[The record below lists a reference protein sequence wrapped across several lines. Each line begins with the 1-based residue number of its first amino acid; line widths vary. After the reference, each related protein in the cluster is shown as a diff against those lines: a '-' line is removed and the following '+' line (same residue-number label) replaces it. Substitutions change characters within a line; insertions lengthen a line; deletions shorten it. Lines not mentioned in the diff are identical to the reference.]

1 MKTAW
6 EFDNVIELRKIK
18 NINFWVGQNVSINKL
33 RNILNPVFDLNFII
47 ITYLCSKMSFRHRKP
62 LFMLKMSGYFDHFL
76 RHISK
81 IFSFIIWNAN
91 KVTLWPDYW
100 VRLSSKPKL
109 ESRIVTLRFGD
120 HLFNSWTQLFE
131 QSVSNSQVIGM
142 VFRCGLNF

>member
-33 RNILNPVFDLNFII
+33 RNILNPVFDLNFNI
-47 ITYLCSKMSFRHRKP
+47 ITYLDSQVIENHF
-62 LFMLKMSGYFDHFL
+62 FMLKMSGYFNHFL
-76 RHISK
+76 RHLGE

-91 KVTLWPDYW
+91 KVTLWLDYW